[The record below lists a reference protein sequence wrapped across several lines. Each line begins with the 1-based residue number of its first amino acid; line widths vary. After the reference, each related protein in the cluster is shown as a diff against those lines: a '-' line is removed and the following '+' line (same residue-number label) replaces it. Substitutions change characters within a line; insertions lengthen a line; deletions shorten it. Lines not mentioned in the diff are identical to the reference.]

1 MTAMARSG
9 FLDPRRLDR
18 RAALASVSVA
28 AILIVAKLATWLITG
43 SVAIL
48 SSLVDS
54 CIDALASLVT
64 LVSVHHAARP
74 ADPAHRYGHGK
85 AEPMAALLIAAFLA
99 GSALVVAVEAVAR
112 LLVRPQP
119 VAFGE
124 LGIAVML
131 GAIVLT
137 GGLVLFQRYVVR
149 RTGSIAIG
157 ADQVHYLTDLATNL
171 VVIAALALTLAT
183 GWPYFDPLFACA
195 IVAMLLWGA
204 AGIGRRA
211 IDMLMDRELPEAE
224 RARILHLARDHPH
237 TQGVHDLRT
246 RRAGRDVF
254 IELHLEL
261 DPNLP
266 LARAHDITH
275 EVEDAI
281 RRAFPSAD
289 VLLHQ
294 EPAGLD
300 DERRDALIA
309 AAERWP
315 APATPPRAAPPSAR
329 DGEGSGR

>member
-1 MTAMARSG
+1 MPAMPG
-9 FLDPRRLDR
+9 LPTEPKRLNR
-18 RAALASVSVA
+18 LAALASVAVA
-28 AILIVAKLATWLITG
+28 GVLILAKLIAWLITG

-54 CIDALASLVT
+54 CIDALASVVT

-74 ADPAHRYGHGK
+74 ADLAHRYGHGK

-131 GAIVLT
+131 AAILLT
-137 GGLVLFQRYVVR
+137 GLLLLFQRHVVR

-157 ADQVHYLTDLATNL
+157 ADQVHYATDLATNL
-171 VVIAALALTLAT
+171 AVIAALALTIAT

-195 IVAMLLWGA
+195 VVAMLLSGA

-211 IDMLMDRELPEAE
+211 FDMLMDRELPEAE
-224 RARILHLARDHPH
+224 RARILELATRHPRTH
-237 TQGVHDLRT
+237 GVHDLRT
-246 RRAGRDVF
+246 RQAGRDVF

-261 DPNLP
+261 DPDLP
-266 LARAHDITH
+266 LAHAHDIAH

-281 RRAFPSAD
+281 RDAFPEAD
-289 VLLHQ
+289 ILLHQ
-294 EPAGLD
+294 EPAGLE

-309 AAERWP
+309 AAER
-315 APATPPRAAPPSAR
+315 
-329 DGEGSGR
+329 